1 MAELIRYGA
10 YLPQY
15 RAPLGEIQAFE
26 GRPGRPRARALATPG
41 LDEDALTMAWQA
53 ASEAI
58 NGSAAPTAVLS
69 VTHSAPFGLRKMSQ
83 TIARALELPE
93 NVACFD
99 ISGHPGSLL
108 DALEVA
114 AHLADGRSES
124 VLVVASDH
132 LVAYDDRV
140 CDLLSAGGAA
150 AFVVGASGGFAKLG
164 PVSRDGREVY
174 DIWRLG
180 TEPEARYR
188 LEVLFDAYAQAA
200 SGALAGL
207 ERLTERP
214 TGKYAAVCA
223 SQPHPQTLR
232 ALGRA
237 GVTEAQ
243 LSSTSF
249 VSEIG
254 NLGSASV
261 GLALALGLDAARKGQ
276 HLAVFGYG
284 GGEGIAQSVEITK
297 APPRI
302 GAAARIAGDA
312 IGLGTYYRWTRGRQ
326 QEPH

>member
-1 MAELIRYGA
+1 
-10 YLPQY
+10 
-15 RAPLGEIQAFE
+15 
-26 GRPGRPRARALATPG
+26 
-41 LDEDALTMAWQA
+41 MAWQA
-53 ASEAI
+53 ASEAL
-58 NGSAAPTAVLS
+58 NGSGVPAAVLS

-99 ISGHPGSLL
+99 IGGHPGSLL

-114 AHLADGRSES
+114 AHLADGQSAT

-150 AFVVGASGGFAKLG
+150 AFVVGSSGGFAKLG

-200 SGALAGL
+200 RGALAGL

-297 APPRI
+297 APPKI
-302 GAAARIAGDA
+302 AAAARIAGDA

>member
-1 MAELIRYGA
+1 MAELLRYGA
-10 YLPQY
+10 YLPRY

-26 GRPGRPRARALATPG
+26 GRPGRPRAKALATPG

-53 ASEAI
+53 ASEALT
-58 NGSAAPTAVLS
+58 GAAAPAAVVSL
-69 VTHSAPFGLRKMSQ
+69 THSAPFGFRKMSQ
-83 TIARALELPE
+83 TIARALELPDGTS
-93 NVACFD
+93 CYD

-108 DALEVA
+108 DALELASHV
-114 AHLADGRSES
+114 ADGGAGS

-132 LVAYDDRV
+132 VVAYEDRV
-140 CDLLSAGGAA
+140 CDLLSAGAAA
-150 AFVVGASGGFAKLG
+150 AFLVGASGGFATLG

-188 LEVLFDAYAQAA
+188 LEVLFDAYAQSAR
-200 SGALAGL
+200 GALAGL

-243 LSSTSF
+243 LSGTSF

-261 GLALALGLDAARKGQ
+261 GLALALGLDGARKGQ

-284 GGEGIAQSVEITK
+284 GGEGIAQAVAIMK
-297 APPRI
+297 APPKI
-302 GAAARIAGDA
+302 GAASRIAGDA

>member
-1 MAELIRYGA
+1 VAELLRYGA

-26 GRPGRPRARALATPG
+26 GRPGRPRAKALATPG

-53 ASEAI
+53 ASEAL
-58 NGSAAPTAVLS
+58 NGSAVPTAVIS

-93 NVACFD
+93 NVTCFD
-99 ISGHPGSLL
+99 IAGHPGSLL
-108 DALEVA
+108 DGLEVA
-114 AHLADGRSES
+114 AHLADGQAGS

-150 AFVVGASGGFAKLG
+150 AFVVGASGGFATLG

-200 SGALAGL
+200 RGALVDL

-284 GGEGIAQSVEITK
+284 GGEGIAQSVEITQT
-297 APPRI
+297 PPKI
-302 GAAARIAGDA
+302 GVAARIAGDA